1 MTRLNR
7 LLRQLTQDPAAALRF
22 RPEVEHLE
30 AREVP
35 SVVPIVTPPT
45 ISLTK
50 SAPDVCY
57 APGSQV
63 TYTYVVGNT
72 AGTNPVTHVS
82 LTDDNGTPANPNDDF
97 TLTPGT
103 NVTAIDD
110 GGTPGDTSDDGVVA
124 AGASLDIGH
133 SWTFQHS
140 VTIDP
145 TISANTTI
153 TNVAVVTGTAGDTM
167 VSATASK
174 TISVCVTTPPT
185 TPPTPLAHGDTA
197 TIGFWNN
204 KNGQALIC
212 SLNGGSTSKALGNWL
227 AATLPNIYGSSCGA
241 NNLAGKTNAQVAAYF
256 QTLFNKTGQKLEAQV
271 LATALAM
278 YVTNS
283 TLAGGSY
290 AAKYGFNVDTKG
302 IGGDYYNIGDN
313 GAAFGVVNDSVM
325 TVSQILAAANA
336 KAVKGLLWNG
346 NTTYRNMG
354 NDVFTGIN
362 QQGDIT

>member
-1 MTRLNR
+1 LNR

-204 KNGQALIC
+204 KNGQALIK
-212 SLNGGSTSKALGNWL
+212 SLNTGPSSTALATWL
-227 AATLPNIYGSSCGA
+227 ATNFPHLYGADAGA
-241 NNLAGKTNAQVAAYF
+241 NNLTGKTNTDVAALF
-256 QTLFNKTGQKLEAQV
+256 QKFFNVKGAKTDAQV
-271 LATALAM
+271 LGAALAV
-278 YVTNS
+278 YVTDS
-283 TLAGGSY
+283 DLAGT
-290 AAKYGFNVDTKG
+290 AATKYGFTVTSGGTGDKTYNVGSLGTA
-302 IGGDYYNIGDN
+302 IGLQN
-313 GAAFGVVNDSVM
+313 
-325 TVSQILAAANA
+325 
-336 KAVKGLLWNG
+336 
-346 NTTYRNMG
+346 NTTYTVLQLLRQADLDKANG
-354 NDVFTGIN
+354 TFNANAFNSIFDGIN
-362 QQGDIT
+362 QKGDI